1 MHTYLS
7 VCLHILLL
15 FTFSYLYWAQGTAVP
30 VIRRAGLDG
39 SEPETIVSTDLGNV
53 HGLTLGT
60 FPWQLDYIARHLCS
74 SSGRLSKC
82 CVLDKC
88 NVW

>member
-7 VCLHILLL
+7 VCLHILL